1 MSLESVFDINASGM
15 KAQMLRME
23 VLSSN
28 IANINATRTPE
39 GGPYRRRDVVFEST
53 PVGESFDDALNAA
66 SAAEN
71 TNTRIGVEVSQVVED
86 PSPFKQKYD
95 PGHPDAGPDG
105 YVLFPNVD
113 VVSEMVNVQEAARSY
128 EANIAVILAV
138 KNMIAK
144 TFEIGRR

>member
-1 MSLESVFDINASGM
+1 MSLGSVFDINGSGM
-15 KAQMLRME
+15 KAQMLRLE

-39 GGPYRRRDVVFEST
+39 GGPYRRRDVVFKARPLE
-53 PVGESFDDALNAA
+53 GSFDEAL
-66 SAAEN
+66 SAAAAN
-71 TNTRIGVEVSQVVED
+71 PKTSTGVEVISVVED
-86 PSPFKQKYD
+86 PSPFRRKFD

-105 YVLFPNVD
+105 YVEFPNVD

-128 EANIAVILAV
+128 EANIAVIVAI

-144 TFEIGRR
+144 TFEIGKR

>member
-1 MSLESVFDINASGM
+1 MSLEKILDINASGM

-23 VLSSN
+23 VLGSN

-39 GGPYRRRDVVFEST
+39 GGPYRRKDVVFEFT
-53 PVGESFDDALNAA
+53 LVGESFVDALNAA
-66 SAAEN
+66 AGN
-71 TNTRIGVEVSQVVED
+71 TNTQVGVQVSKVVDD
-86 PSPFKQKYD
+86 PSPFKKKYD
-95 PGHPDAGPDG
+95 PTHPDAGPDG

>member
-1 MSLESVFDINASGM
+1 MSLESVFDINGSGM
-15 KAQMLRME
+15 NAQMLRLE

-39 GGPYRRRDVVFEST
+39 GGPYRRRDVVFRAT
-53 PVGESFDDALNAA
+53 PIKSFDEELSTA
-66 SAAEN
+66 SGN
-71 TNTRIGVEVSQVVED
+71 SQTGVGVEVIKVVED
-86 PSPFKQKYD
+86 QTPFLKKFD

-105 YVLFPNVD
+105 YVLFPNVN

-128 EANIAVILAV
+128 EANIAVIV
-138 KNMIAK
+138 SIKNMIAK